1 MNPNKKYEPEIDFKA
16 LLKNPKRLFGWVFP
30 YFFILMLMLGI
41 FYVKNLNAIS
51 ENTAQV
57 NAPIEDEVKR
67 TISAKKGAIMPA
79 VDLEVI
85 KNPSSDFIAKG
96 KELYQQSCASCHGN
110 NGLGDGA
117 AGVALNPPPRN
128 LTDLSGWT
136 NGTDFVNLYK
146 TLEEGIVKNGMAA
159 YEYMPP
165 VDRIAMIQYIR
176 TLADYPEITE
186 DQIQEADVTYN
197 LTEGKA
203 TSNQITLDEA
213 IELVVK
219 EKSVSPKLANIM
231 IYMNNHPSIEG
242 RDIFNNVAVNQYR
255 VVSSFASINLNSL
268 SLEEFV
274 QISSSNF
281 NEIGFSANVNTL
293 EQDGWQKLFNYLKN
307 VLGSASA

>member
-1 MNPNKKYEPEIDFKA
+1 A
-16 LLKNPKRLFGWVFP
+16 LP
-30 YFFILMLMLGI
+30 IL
-41 FYVKNLNAIS
+41 
-51 ENTAQV
+51 
-57 NAPIEDEVKR
+57 
-67 TISAKKGAIMPA
+67 
-79 VDLEVI
+79 
-85 KNPSSDFIAKG
+85 
-96 KELYQQSCASCHGN
+96 
-110 NGLGDGA
+110 
-117 AGVALNPPPRN
+117 
-128 LTDLSGWT
+128 
-136 NGTDFVNLYK
+136 NLYK

-307 VLGSASA
+307 VLGSASV

>member
-1 MNPNKKYEPEIDFKA
+1 MNQNKKYEPEIDFKA

-57 NAPIEDEVKR
+57 NAPVEVEVKR

-307 VLGSASA
+307 VLGSASV

>member
-1 MNPNKKYEPEIDFKA
+1 MNQNKKYEPEIDFKA

-51 ENTAQV
+51 ENTVQV
-57 NAPIEDEVKR
+57 NAPVEVEVKR

-307 VLGSASA
+307 VLGSASV

>member
-1 MNPNKKYEPEIDFKA
+1 MNQNKKYEPEIDFKA

-57 NAPIEDEVKR
+57 NAPVEVEVKR

-146 TLEEGIVKNGMAA
+146 TFEEGIVKNGMAA

-307 VLGSASA
+307 VLGSASV

>member
-213 IELVVK
+213 IDLVVK

-307 VLGSASA
+307 VLGSASV